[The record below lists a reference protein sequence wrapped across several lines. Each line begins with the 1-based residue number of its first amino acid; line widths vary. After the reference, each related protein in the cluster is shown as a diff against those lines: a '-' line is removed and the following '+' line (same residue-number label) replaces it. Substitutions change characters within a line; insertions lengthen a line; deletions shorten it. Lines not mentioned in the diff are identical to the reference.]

1 MPTTKRPHDC
11 GLFAFAFAAVLSS
24 GKHPSAFILINLS
37 CISIFIGAL
46 HKDVFCHSLYYNME
60 EKTGKQRVINTLF
73 MYTATVECQKPFLV
87 K

>member
-1 MPTTKRPHDC
+1 MIADYLLLPLQLYYH
-11 GLFAFAFAAVLSS
+11 LESIQVHS
-24 GKHPSAFILINLS
+24 ILINLS

-46 HKDVFCHSLYYNME
+46 HKDVFCHSLYYDME
-60 EKTGKQRVINTLF
+60 EKTGKQHVINTLF